1 VTQNNQISKEQRAN
15 ISLTG
20 VNAKRL
26 RELHSLIQNSPMA
39 INVSLADVVN
49 LALVQLEA
57 KLKNN

>member
-1 VTQNNQISKEQRAN
+1 MTQNNQNSKEQRAN

-26 RELHSLIQNSPMA
+26 RELHSLIQNSPMV